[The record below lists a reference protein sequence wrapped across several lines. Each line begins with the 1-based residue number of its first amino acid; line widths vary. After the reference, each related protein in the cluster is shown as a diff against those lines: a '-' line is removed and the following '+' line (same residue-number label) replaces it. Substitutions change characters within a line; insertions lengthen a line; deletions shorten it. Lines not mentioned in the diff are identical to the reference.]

1 MQGRAQRREWK
12 PRQPEVAVHPAGRA
26 FRGGAGPR
34 FFVIRPEIAIFAS
47 GVSVYGSSERE
58 RWSFFNDINM
68 KIAIVGASGAVGQE
82 FLKILEERDLGID
95 SLLLFGSERSAGRTY
110 KFRGEDITVKLLQH
124 NDDFKGVDFALTS
137 AGAGTS
143 REFAETITR
152 HGAIMIDNSSAFRMD
167 ADVPL
172 VVPEVN
178 PGDAKDAPRRIIANP
193 NCTTIQMVVA
203 LKAIE
208 DLSHI
213 RRVHVST
220 YQSASGAG
228 AAAMDELVAQY
239 AELGA
244 GRQPTVSKFAF
255 QLAYNVIPHI
265 DVFTDNDYTKEEMKM
280 FHETRKIM
288 HSDIAVS
295 ATCVRVPV
303 MRAHSESIWLETER
317 PVSVAEAR
325 EAFSRAQGV
334 VLMDDPAPLCRWLN
348 EHAVGIVDV
357 VSARLVRVFFK
368 SSPYMVVACV
378 IALFRQAQAPKLRW
392 RYVLAVSLLL
402 CALLLSFTRSLY
414 GALGLTAVLSITAVL
429 ILCPVGR
436 KRVLAFLLAVM
447 VCFGVMSTVQEI
459 VLEGSYLSFAVSR
472 TVGRE
477 IPASWASQLRQRLRG
492 DTPGNQ
498 PDSSEMD
505 SQRSY
510 IEVTER
516 SDQLRQET
524 KDGLKVY
531 IRRSPVIG
539 CGLGASA
546 ANREKGV
553 DEYFYLDMLAR
564 TGIVGLVLYILPF
577 GYVVLWCLRR
587 RSLLRECPEGAA
599 VVCGLCTFWV
609 VTWFNPWMNAVLGI
623 AWYAVTLSVPQALEE
638 QNA

>member
-1 MQGRAQRREWK
+1 MNSKFFPHIEHGLRQLVGVVPDVAPARAEREFPHSHAQRHDLLTVEPERLRALGQIRRE
-12 PRQPEVAVHPAGRA
+12 A
-26 FRGGAGPR
+26 
-34 FFVIRPEIAIFAS
+34 
-47 GVSVYGSSERE
+47 
-58 RWSFFNDINM
+58 
-68 KIAIVGASGAVGQE
+68 
-82 FLKILEERDLGID
+82 
-95 SLLLFGSERSAGRTY
+95 LL
-110 KFRGEDITVKLLQH
+110 
-124 NDDFKGVDFALTS
+124 
-137 AGAGTS
+137 
-143 REFAETITR
+143 R
-152 HGAIMIDNSSAFRMD
+152 HGAGVRD
-167 ADVPL
+167 AHVHDVRPCM
-172 VVPEVN
+172 VH
-178 PGDAKDAPRRIIANP
+178 
-193 NCTTIQMVVA
+193 NCFHMVARGVA
-203 LKAIE
+203 LCLAV
-208 DLSHI
+208 LRHHI
-213 RRVHVST
+213 Q
-220 YQSASGAG
+220 YQCLHG
-228 AAAMDELVAQY
+228 AAAPDRIRDAVHKEIWDDARIEAPRPEDDEIGPGNGLQTVRQRLRVLLSWVLA
-239 AELGA
+239 GA
-244 GRQPTVSKFAF
+244 VIQAAVI
-255 QLAYNVIPHI
+255 LAVN
-265 DVFTDNDYTKEEMKM
+265 
-280 FHETRKIM
+280 
-288 HSDIAVS
+288 A
-295 ATCVRVPV
+295 
-303 MRAHSESIWLETER
+303 
-317 PVSVAEAR
+317 
-325 EAFSRAQGV
+325 GV

-429 ILCPVGR
+429 ILCPAGR
-436 KRVLAFLLAVM
+436 KRVLAFLLAVV